1 MLLDYDQYDASIE
14 ESISVDHPD
23 RIDPSPLD
31 TSAVRMLGILALL
44 HAEHGQGRAQ
54 VPLAAI
60 CKRLELRMSTLQRL
74 MTALSEQQLV
84 DVMMEKER
92 LVAALTPAGEEIT
105 LALQSA

>member
-1 MLLDYDQYDASIE
+1 MLLDVGQYDVLIQDQVSA
-14 ESISVDHPD
+14 DHADP
-23 RIDPSPLD
+23 IDASPLD
-31 TSAVRMLGILALL
+31 ASAVRMLGIMALL
-44 HAEHGQGRAQ
+44 HAEHAQGRVQ

-74 MTALSEQQLV
+74 MTALGEQQLV
-84 DVMMEKER
+84 DVVMQKER

>member
-1 MLLDYDQYDASIE
+1 MLLDYDQYDTSIE

-44 HAEHGQGRAQ
+44 HAEHAQGRAQ

-74 MTALSEQQLV
+74 MTALTEQQLV